1 MVKIGDIVELMP
13 TDNRN
18 RQLLSQKKKRIW
30 EVVKVSSSTQAF
42 NGAPGISILHRAT
55 NHERWVQE
63 DDIRITDFR
72 ENQERR

>member
-30 EVVKVSSSTQAF
+30 EVIKVSSSTQAF

-63 DDIRITDFR
+63 DDIVIIEYVDNL
-72 ENQERR
+72 EL